1 MLEQAGIVY
10 IDPGKEKLGHR
21 TSLNNIF
28 YALRKELFT
37 FFYTHVLDNFMLT

>member
-10 IDPGKEKLGHR
+10 IGPGKEKLGHS
-21 TSLNNIF
+21 TSLNTVF

-37 FFYTHVLDNFMLT
+37 FFYTHVLDSFMLT